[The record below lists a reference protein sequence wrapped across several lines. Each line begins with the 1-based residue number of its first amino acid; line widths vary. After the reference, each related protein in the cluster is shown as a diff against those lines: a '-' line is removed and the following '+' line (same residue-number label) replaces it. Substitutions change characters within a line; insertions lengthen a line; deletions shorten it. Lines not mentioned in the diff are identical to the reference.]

1 MNFNILEE
9 LLNQF
14 TPLVHKVLIEHG
26 QKRNHKDYEDYYQ
39 ELCIKLVEI
48 AQEYEG
54 DPLGDDRYRFT
65 YYAKK
70 GLSWHLIDLLKK
82 DRHNEYEQSLSDF
95 IFESEGVEAS
105 KENITAFMTEM
116 VHRVTESE
124 LQLIKAFL
132 DGNTLQEIA
141 KQFKVSRKTISKRK
155 KHIQEK
161 LSDLKSFLEG
171 D

>member
-1 MNFNILEE
+1 M
-9 LLNQF
+9 
-14 TPLVHKVLIEHG
+14 VK
-26 QKRNHKDYEDYYQ
+26 KRNHKDYEDYYQ
-39 ELCIKLVEI
+39 ELCIKLAEI

-54 DPLGDDRYRFT
+54 DPLGDDRYQFT

-70 GLSWHLIDLLKK
+70 GLSWHRIDLLKK

-116 VHRVTESE
+116 VRRVNESE
-124 LQLIKAFL
+124 LQLIKAYL
-132 DGNTLQEIA
+132 DGNTLQERA